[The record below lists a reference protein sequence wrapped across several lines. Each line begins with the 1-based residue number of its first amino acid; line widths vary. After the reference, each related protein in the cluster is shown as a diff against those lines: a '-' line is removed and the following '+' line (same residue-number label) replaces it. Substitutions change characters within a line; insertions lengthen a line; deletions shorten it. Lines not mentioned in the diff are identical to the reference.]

1 MSVPL
6 DRLYNFLQDICN
18 QDVLIYRFFPHGS
31 KNLEDCLPLSNQFIN
46 DLNIK
51 MVCHD
56 QESLSCEE
64 WNRQVQEY
72 RFKLGHIDSIT
83 TLDRYSELSSVPF
96 PVLHELV
103 AGSATNPYY
112 DHILLLHS
120 ELNSLDVKWF
130 EDRGS
135 VAVYWWSHAVIARDW
150 FRYAEIDPL
159 LTNSKS
165 IQKTFLIYNRAW
177 SGLREYRIKFTELV
191 LNCNLQD
198 HCQLTFNTNDSGQH
212 WLQHKFTNSAFEPT
226 RTDLDQFFQLSEFG
240 STASADYAS
249 IDYNQTLIEVVLET
263 VFDDNKLHLTEKS
276 LRPLACGHPFILV
289 STPGS
294 LKYLKQYG
302 FRTFSDYFDESY
314 DSIQDPVQ
322 RLEAVVNLMKS
333 IAELSTDQQQKLQ
346 DQLAGV
352 CQFNKERFFSKEFFD
367 QVVNEFKTNFSQ
379 AFEFV
384 VRADSHFYYNRNQ
397 RLQKLFFNRG

>member
-1 MSVPL
+1 M
-6 DRLYNFLQDICN
+6 
-18 QDVLIYRFFPHGS
+18 
-31 KNLEDCLPLSNQFIN
+31 
-46 DLNIK
+46 
-51 MVCHD
+51 
-56 QESLSCEE
+56 
-64 WNRQVQEY
+64 
-72 RFKLGHIDSIT
+72 
-83 TLDRYSELSSVPF
+83 
-96 PVLHELV
+96 
-103 AGSATNPYY
+103 
-112 DHILLLHS
+112 
-120 ELNSLDVKWF
+120 
-130 EDRGS
+130 
-135 VAVYWWSHAVIARDW
+135 
-150 FRYAEIDPL
+150 
-159 LTNSKS
+159 
-165 IQKTFLIYNRAW
+165 
-177 SGLREYRIKFTELV
+177 
-191 LNCNLQD
+191 
-198 HCQLTFNTNDSGQH
+198 
-212 WLQHKFTNSAFEPT
+212 
-226 RTDLDQFFQLSEFG
+226 
-240 STASADYAS
+240 
-249 IDYNQTLIEVVLET
+249 ET

-294 LKYLKQYG
+294 LEYLKQYG

-384 VRADSHFYYNRNQ
+384 VCTDSHFYYNRNQ